1 MWKLKIA
8 EGGPWLKSG
17 NNHIGRETWEFDQN
31 FGSNEEREAVH
42 SELFLQ
48 LAKETNFS
56 LDLHRATDG
65 NPGRS
70 A

>member
-31 FGSNEEREAVH
+31 NGSREEREAVDAGCRNAYPTAFTALVN
-42 SELFLQ
+42 LFWHVGQ
-48 LAKETNFS
+48 FRT
-56 LDLHRATDG
+56 
-65 NPGRS
+65 
-70 A
+70 